1 MRAKTIL
8 SALFLVSL
16 VVAAWV
22 VIHALPQRSD
32 AATEPVPGD
41 EIFVATTPLGS
52 GTLLRAHD
60 VAWQQIARPAAR
72 GEMVRPS
79 AAARE
84 ARPEIDEET
93 RAGVYGAVLRAGVDA
108 GDPIGRSGIVKP
120 GDRDFLQFVL
130 SPGARAIAIP
140 ETTTG
145 GASTGLLYP
154 GDRVDVVL
162 SQRLGDA
169 APLTRRSVSETVV
182 ENLRVLVIDTL
193 DAKAPTG
200 SFGRTV
206 TREVMPDQAEKISV
220 AADLGKLSLT
230 LRSVSG
236 ASTSGPRLGDY
247 PQADLG
253 GRRLAGIGRCH
264 PAGKGIHR
272 RAAAG
277 RDHSWQ
283 PPRKPQGRVKW
294 RRTRRPAR
302 RGGYQ
307 RCEKMPSD
315 HPASTLPL
323 TRVPPSPVSTGWA
336 GVGAFGSALFSR
348 EALIKGWHID
358 NTNFT

>member
-41 EIFVATTPLGS
+41 EILVATTPLGA

-60 VAWQQIARPAAR
+60 VTWQQIARPAAR

-140 ETTTG
+140 VTTG

-162 SQRLGDA
+162 TQKFGDA

-206 TREVMPDQAEKISV
+206 TLEVMPDQAEKISV

-236 ASTSGPRLGDY
+236 ASTTGPGKATGIKPTWAGDVS
-247 PQADLG
+247 PALG
-253 GRRLAGIGRCH
+253 GAIPPGKEFIAERPPVEIIRGSH
-264 PAGKGIHR
+264 PESRKG
-272 RAAAG
+272 
-277 RDHSWQ
+277 
-283 PPRKPQGRVKW
+283 
-294 RRTRRPAR
+294 
-302 RGGYQ
+302 
-307 RCEKMPSD
+307 E
-315 HPASTLPL
+315 
-323 TRVPPSPVSTGWA
+323 
-336 GVGAFGSALFSR
+336 
-348 EALIKGWHID
+348 
-358 NTNFT
+358 